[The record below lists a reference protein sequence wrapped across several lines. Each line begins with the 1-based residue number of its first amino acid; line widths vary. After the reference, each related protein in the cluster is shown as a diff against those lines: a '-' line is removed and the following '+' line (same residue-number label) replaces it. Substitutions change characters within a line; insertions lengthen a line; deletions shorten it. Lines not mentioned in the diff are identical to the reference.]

1 MDAIQQEFYRSAR
14 GPAPTD
20 EDLWLLVFD
29 RETKRLFVR
38 HEWQA
43 ARHNGVDEFEISEF
57 LEWEGAAQAALV
69 DHLFRVHADA

>member
-1 MDAIQQEFYRSAR
+1 MAAIQQGFYRSAR

-20 EDLWLLVFD
+20 EDSWLLVFD

-57 LEWEGAAQAALV
+57 LEWEGAAQEALI
-69 DHLFRVHADA
+69 DHLFHLHADA